1 MLLNSAKTAVQPS
14 TQLGSRAAGEAWRTL
29 QASIVNGLFPLA
41 ASELLATPVQTFGVL
56 VYANNYS
63 AVTPPEIPG
72 LPLSIICGRSE
83 LYSTQLLAFQ
93 APSWCL
99 TPLHGS
105 LDYRKLS
112 ARMGSNLEEDPFAAK
127 PESLGEAVCS
137 LKVFCTLLG

>member
-63 AVTPPEIPG
+63 AVTPPEIPA
-72 LPLSIICGRSE
+72 LPLSIICSPVR
-83 LYSTQLLAFQ
+83 AI
-93 APSWCL
+93 
-99 TPLHGS
+99 LHAALGIS
-105 LDYRKLS
+105 GPFVVSDAS
-112 ARMGSNLEEDPFAAK
+112 AWQP
-127 PESLGEAVCS
+127 
-137 LKVFCTLLG
+137 